1 MRKTTVISCM
11 WKTNVASQRKQTGHL
26 RKNKCGISEKKKRGI
41 SEKTNVASQKKQTWH
56 FRENKRG
63 ISEKTN
69 VASQRKQTWHHG
81 RVRNSFVHTFA
92 FHSFALFA
100 LLKRVTRA
108 NRSHCSYKKSDSN
121 SEKSESHFCSFT
133 LKKWAIHTKSQRENS
148 QPCIMASSCPYT
160 YVNLRQLRV
169 EVWSTLQS
177 LLNNSSLWTIN
188 ASAATFRKSF
198 TVDNIL

>member
-1 MRKTTVISCM
+1 MGRIHQYIMGETKVAIMRKTTVISCM
-11 WKTNVASQRKQTGHL
+11 WKTNVASQRKQTWHL
-26 RKNKCGISEKKKRGI
+26 RKNKRGISEKKKRGI
-41 SEKTNVASQKKQTWH
+41 SEKTNVASQKKQMWH
-56 FRENKRG
+56 LRENKRG

-108 NRSHCSYKKSDSN
+108 NRSFKKSASY

-133 LKKWAIHTKSQRENS
+133 LKK
-148 QPCIMASSCPYT
+148 
-160 YVNLRQLRV
+160 
-169 EVWSTLQS
+169 
-177 LLNNSSLWTIN
+177 
-188 ASAATFRKSF
+188 
-198 TVDNIL
+198 